1 MSVFKG
7 VMYEG
12 EMVFFIEG
20 GPLGEEGTYIIVSD
34 DPTVEERISK
44 IMEKLNTP
52 SVIFLARD
60 EYERFKSELEKKAK
74 RVW

>member
-1 MSVFKG
+1 MSVFEN
-7 VMYEG
+7 VMHEG

-20 GPLGEEGTYIIVSD
+20 GPLGEEGTYIVVSD

-44 IMEKLNTP
+44 IIEKLNTS
-52 SVIFLARD
+52 SVIFLAVD

>member
-1 MSVFKG
+1 MSVFER
-7 VMYEG
+7 VMHEG

-34 DPTVEERISK
+34 DPSVEERITE
-44 IMEKLNTP
+44 IVENLNTR
-52 SVIFLARD
+52 SIIFLAKD
-60 EYERFKSELEKKAK
+60 EYERFKEELNKKAK

>member
-1 MSVFKG
+1 MSVFEN
-7 VMYEG
+7 VMHEG

-20 GPLGEEGTYIIVSD
+20 GPLGEEGTYIVVSD

-44 IMEKLNTP
+44 IIENLNTS
-52 SVIFLARD
+52 SVIFLAVD